1 MVTKS
6 KKNMKNKG
14 KKQNKLIR
22 AMNSVLLTRK
32 KLKKNGMK
40 LKCRK
45 CSICDKI
52 KKMGKKVSLRKRE
65 ELIMNKNLYSNIVN
79 PNNKMIK
86 IVSSKCIKCDNINPS
101 GKMYCRNCN
110 MM

>member
-6 KKNMKNKG
+6 KKNKG
-14 KKQNKLIR
+14 KKQNKLKR

-40 LKCRK
+40 PKCRK

-52 KKMGKKVSLRKRE
+52 KKMGKKLSLRKRDE
-65 ELIMNKNLYSNIVN
+65 VMMNNLYSNILN
-79 PNNKMIK
+79 PNNKMIR
-86 IVSSKCIKCDNINPS
+86 IVSSKCIKCDNNNPT
-101 GKMYCRNCN
+101 GKMYCRNCDS
-110 MM
+110 M

>member
-6 KKNMKNKG
+6 KKNKNKS
-14 KKQNKLIR
+14 KKQNKLKR
-22 AMNSVLLTRK
+22 ARNSVLLTRK

-40 LKCRK
+40 PKCRK

-52 KKMGKKVSLRKRE
+52 KKMGKKLSLRKRE
-65 ELIMNKNLYSNIVN
+65 QLIMNNNLYSNILN
-79 PNNKMIK
+79 PNNKMIN

-110 MM
+110 ML

>member
-52 KKMGKKVSLRKRE
+52 KKMGKKVSLRKRDE
-65 ELIMNKNLYSNIVN
+65 VMMNNLYSNIVS
-79 PNNKMIK
+79 PNNKMIR
-86 IVSSKCIKCDNINPS
+86 IVSSRCIKCDNNNPT
-101 GKMYCRNCN
+101 GKMYCRNCDS
-110 MM
+110 M